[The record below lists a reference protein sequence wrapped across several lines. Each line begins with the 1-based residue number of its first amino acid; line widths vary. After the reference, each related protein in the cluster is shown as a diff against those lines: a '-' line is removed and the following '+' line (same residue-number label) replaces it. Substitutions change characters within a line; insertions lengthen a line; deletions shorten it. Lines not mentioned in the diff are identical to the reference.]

1 MEFPKKSESDEQSK
15 MDDKKPNEETPER
28 LATNQAFNNID
39 DIFLFPSFPASRE
52 GFANICLKLGAK
64 LEQHGRSGFKNRNL
78 FFVVVGSE
86 ASASNID
93 SANQL
98 IAKAEEIFL
107 REKKDKIFE
116 EFSSHSYD
124 QGLSGYLITGGKK
137 ESLNNYE
144 ILQVAPDLLHI
155 TDLKWSNSADARRGM
170 THMYRS
176 FYIDKSKVDKNNLT
190 LKIRE
195 RDKSIFIGKGG
206 MTLENLRLRLGVE
219 KVNIQNPD
227 YSSEVLS
234 DFLDYI
240 TNENIIHNLPEKF
253 QIWKKI
259 CCSNKESVNTYD
271 KIRIR
276 SGGKLP
282 NIESNFLNEHY
293 KEQLGSKKVVS
304 LDQLCILIK
313 QNKLPYLDVSKELLF
328 DKEKIEIDNPAE
340 MEQDGLRFNIKYDSN
355 FRKTTE
361 NLEGES
367 KSEEFFLVSTSIDE
381 KYLEHESLA
390 NGLNLPNGRPVTL
403 EINIVL
409 PPYKEGHQITG
420 KNTAELKE
428 KIQNLIIDE
437 FLEKTNKYLSLRR
450 NNTDFVQYQISR
462 SQNYYTSEFYKVIQ
476 DVAPQVPKNGLTKHN
491 LRNEIEIAEN
501 KIDSDLKAISDPVNL
516 IFKQHAS
523 LGDDVALFFNEL
535 LPEERKFLTHEEKSI
550 QNALSIIPDLLLEAK
565 EIEAKK
571 LIEKN
576 IEYFI
581 TLKAQKSDIVR
592 NNIKNFEN
600 IKSKFPNFIK
610 GYYEEDIDKMI
621 LAIEELEYAEKKL
634 SKMNAKEMEYYRR
647 EFSVGEKR
655 RARAMDDILKG
666 FSKNTYSKLLLPDL
680 AGNNRGP
687 YNELRGYLFYDMFD
701 YDMNLDKSEKED
713 SSDPEITIDLN
724 EGGNNLNEVREKFEI
739 AEGMAKALLKGAL
752 LNSLNSALEN
762 ETDPHVIKNLRVEI
776 NKIKKG

>member
-98 IAKAEEIFL
+98 IARAEEIFL

>member
-1 MEFPKKSESDEQSK
+1 M
-15 MDDKKPNEETPER
+15 
-28 LATNQAFNNID
+28 
-39 DIFLFPSFPASRE
+39 
-52 GFANICLKLGAK
+52 
-64 LEQHGRSGFKNRNL
+64 
-78 FFVVVGSE
+78 
-86 ASASNID
+86 
-93 SANQL
+93 
-98 IAKAEEIFL
+98 
-107 REKKDKIFE
+107 
-116 EFSSHSYD
+116 
-124 QGLSGYLITGGKK
+124 
-137 ESLNNYE
+137 
-144 ILQVAPDLLHI
+144 
-155 TDLKWSNSADARRGM
+155 
-170 THMYRS
+170 
-176 FYIDKSKVDKNNLT
+176 
-190 LKIRE
+190 
-195 RDKSIFIGKGG
+195 
-206 MTLENLRLRLGVE
+206 
-219 KVNIQNPD
+219 
-227 YSSEVLS
+227 
-234 DFLDYI
+234 
-240 TNENIIHNLPEKF
+240 
-253 QIWKKI
+253 
-259 CCSNKESVNTYD
+259 
-271 KIRIR
+271 
-276 SGGKLP
+276 P